1 MNNIELKAIK
11 DLIGMSFYIPN
22 YQRGYRWGVQQVK
35 DLLKDI
41 KEFNEEEAGF
51 YCIQPLVVS
60 GREYDIWK
68 IQLDLTPLAMSC

>member
-41 KEFNEEEAGF
+41 KEFNEE
-51 YCIQPLVVS
+51 
-60 GREYDIWK
+60 
-68 IQLDLTPLAMSC
+68 